1 MGKYMEMY
9 GKTWRIHWENAW
21 ETHGAGGLVVKTH
34 CVPSLKALGHPNP
47 MLEEMSEKGCEMSEM
62 SLGLYHL

>member
-1 MGKYMEMY
+1 MKN
-9 GKTWRIHWENAW
+9 TLENAW